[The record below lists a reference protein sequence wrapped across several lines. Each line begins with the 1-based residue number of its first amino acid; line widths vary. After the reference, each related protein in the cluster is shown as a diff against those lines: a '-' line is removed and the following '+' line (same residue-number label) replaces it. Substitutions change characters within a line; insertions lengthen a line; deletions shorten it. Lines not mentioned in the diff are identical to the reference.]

1 MLTRKPTSSVS
12 RPAFQS
18 PTSLSLQL
26 PTKLPDP
33 TTTGY
38 VASQMSTGF
47 TGPINTTKNVARI
60 YGRGELTLWSGWI
73 TGTEAKLTMSSDY
86 GDFDGGVQVAVDG
99 GAFSNAPRSG
109 QVYTL
114 FTGLVHAKRFVE
126 FRYADGLGDVPF
138 VNASGTVLTVTGQPP
153 AIITLANRV
162 ALGADS
168 STGLYSGATIPNVSG
183 YTPALQAPKGQVYG
197 SNIGSVKIKG
207 AFTNIVVTLNGSY
220 KVGVSKNG
228 GVPTFYTATD
238 DAIFPVRAIVVP
250 CDGSVSTYNVWDDG
264 CYRNTGG
271 DFSVSVDST
280 FLDIGIRRR
289 LDQYGDS
296 ATFGSG
302 PGASSVNTETMAVA
316 AAMGFVG
323 STNGI
328 SGQTVSGGK
337 TMLDN
342 VLPLRT
348 VSSSDVAI
356 LALGGN
362 NASDGIDLTEQA
374 DYGMCIDKL
383 VAKGYG
389 KILCRGILPTVG
401 TLSLT
406 TAANTLLKA
415 VMDAKANPN
424 LIWIDTSTW
433 TGYESQDGTHPTAN
447 GYATLATFAIPA
459 YKAALGV

>member
-26 PTKLPDP
+26 STKLPDP

-38 VASQMSTGF
+38 AASQMSTGF

-60 YGRGELTLWSGWI
+60 YGRGELTLWSGWV

-114 FTGLVHAKRFVE
+114 FTGLAHAKRFVE

-168 STGLYSGATIPNVSG
+168 STGLYSGAIIPNVSG

-207 AFTNIVVTLNGSY
+207 AFTNLVVTLNGSY

-238 DAIFPVRAIVVP
+238 DGTFPVRAIVVP
-250 CDGSVSTYNVWDDG
+250 CDGSTSTYNVWDDG

-280 FLDIGIRRR
+280 FLDIGVRRR

-323 STNGI
+323 STNG
-328 SGQTVSGGK
+328 VSGMTIGPGK
-337 TMLDN
+337 ALIDS

-348 VSSSDVAI
+348 VNSSDVAI

-362 NASDGIDLTEQA
+362 NAESGIDSTAQI
-374 DYGMCIDKL
+374 DYALCIDKL
-383 VAKGYG
+383 LAKGYG
-389 KILCRGILPTVG
+389 KVLCRGVLPVPAAQ
-401 TLSLT
+401 SLVD
-406 TAANTLLKA
+406 AANVILKS
-415 VMDAKANPN
+415 VMVAKADAR
-424 LIWIDTSTW
+424 LIWIDPTTW
-433 TGYESQDGTHPTAN
+433 TGFETQDGVHPTAN
-447 GYATLATFAIPA
+447 GYLTLATYATPA
-459 YKAALGV
+459 YKAALGL